1 MAMKTTDVRIMRE
14 LAGRVAAVAALDVQE
29 EKRELWRRLNGL
41 DPVRP
46 MVMMD
51 QICWNE
57 LAGCPE
63 LALQCEDAEC
73 RSYEQ
78 QLRQTLYQWH
88 HFPVDKVVEPFV
100 EVPKAVI
107 NSRFGMQ
114 IIEETVVG
122 DPTNGVVGHKY
133 ENQFKSEADV
143 GKIRMATVRH
153 DETETARRLAVAHAL
168 FDGLLEVRL
177 TGYDPGYMT
186 LWDPLSM
193 WMGVEK
199 AFYAL
204 VDTPELIHKIL
215 ARMTDNVLG
224 MLDQLESQGLLCG
237 PQRLVHCTGAY
248 TDELPA
254 PGYDPARPRV
264 KDLWMF
270 GMAQMFST
278 VSPDMFK
285 EFEIDYV
292 RRICERFGRVYYGC
306 CEPLDGKMDEVRM
319 LPNVRKISMSPWVD
333 QERGAREIGGDYV
346 FSRKPSPALVAT
358 DVFHP
363 SAVREDL
370 VATRRIC
377 EKHGCGLELILKDV
391 STIRYEPARLDQWA
405 SIAMAVAG
413 AR

>member
-1 MAMKTTDVRIMRE
+1 MKTNDVRIIRE

-29 EKRELWRRLNGL
+29 QKRGLWRRLNGL

-57 LAGCPE
+57 LAGCAA
-63 LALQCEDAEC
+63 LALQCGDAEC
-73 RSYEQ
+73 RQYEQ
-78 QLRQTLYQWH
+78 QLRRTLYQWE
-88 HFPVDKVVEPFV
+88 HFPVDMVVEPFLD
-100 EVPKAVI
+100 VPMAVI
-107 NSRFGMQ
+107 NTRFGMQ
-114 IIEETVVG
+114 IQEDTVVG
-122 DPTNGVVGHKY
+122 DPTNSVVAHKY
-133 ENQFKSEADV
+133 KNQFRSEEDIE
-143 GKIRMATVRH
+143 KIQMATVHH
-153 DETETARRLAVAHAL
+153 DEAETARRLALAHEL

-177 TGYDPGYMT
+177 AGYDPGYMT

-193 WMGVEK
+193 WMGVEN

-204 VDTPELIHKIL
+204 VDTPELIHRIL
-215 ARMTDNVLG
+215 ARMTDSVLD
-224 MLDQLESQGLLCG
+224 MLDQLESKGLLCG
-237 PQRLVHCTGAY
+237 PQQMIHCTAAY
-248 TDELPA
+248 TDVLPA
-254 PGYDPARPRV
+254 PGFDPARPRV

-285 EFEIDYV
+285 EFEIDYA
-292 RRICERFGRVYYGC
+292 RRICERFGMVYYGC
-306 CEPLDGKMDEVRM
+306 CEPLDGKMNEVRM

-346 FSRKPSPALVAT
+346 FSRKPSPALIAT

-363 SAVREDL
+363 AAVREDL
-370 VATRRIC
+370 EATRRIC

-391 STIRYEPARLDQWA
+391 STIRYEPGRLDKWA
-405 SIAMAVAG
+405 SVAMEVVG

>member
-1 MAMKTTDVRIMRE
+1 MNANDVRIIRE

-29 EKRELWRRLNGL
+29 QKRGLWRRLNGL

-57 LAGCPE
+57 LAGCAGLE
-63 LALQCEDAEC
+63 LQCGDAEC
-73 RSYEQ
+73 RTYEQ
-78 QLRQTLYQWH
+78 QLRRTLYQWE
-88 HFPVDKVVEPFV
+88 HFPVDMVVEPFLD
-100 EVPKAVI
+100 VPMAVI
-107 NSRFGMQ
+107 NTRFGMQ
-114 IIEETVVG
+114 VQEDTVVG
-122 DPTNGVVGHKY
+122 DPTNSVVAHKY
-133 ENQFKSEADV
+133 KNQFRSEEDIE
-143 GKIRMATVRH
+143 KIRMATVLH
-153 DETETARRLAVAHAL
+153 DEAETARRLALAHAL

-177 TGYDPGYMT
+177 RGYDPGYMT

-193 WMGVEK
+193 WMGVEN

-204 VDTPELIHKIL
+204 VDTPALIHRIL
-215 ARMTDNVLG
+215 ARMTDCVLD
-224 MLDQLESQGLLCG
+224 MLDQLESKGLLCG
-237 PQRLVHCTGAY
+237 PQQMIHCTGAY
-248 TDELPA
+248 TDGLPA
-254 PGYDPARPRV
+254 PGFDPARPRV

-285 EFEIDYV
+285 EFEIDYA
-292 RRICERFGRVYYGC
+292 RRICERFGMVYYGC
-306 CEPLDGKMDEVRM
+306 CEPLDGKMNEVRM

-346 FSRKPSPALVAT
+346 FSRKPSPALIAT

-363 SAVREDL
+363 AAVREDL
-370 VATRRIC
+370 EATRRIC

-391 STIRYEPARLDQWA
+391 STIRYEPWRLDKWA
-405 SIAMAVAG
+405 SVAMEVVG